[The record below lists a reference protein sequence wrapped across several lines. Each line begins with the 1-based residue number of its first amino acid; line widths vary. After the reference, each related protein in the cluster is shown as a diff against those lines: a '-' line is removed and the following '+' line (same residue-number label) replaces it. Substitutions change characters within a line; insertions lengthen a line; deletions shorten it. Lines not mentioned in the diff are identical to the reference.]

1 MRKAGFSRIAFIAL
15 TSMLLVTA
23 ACVTER
29 SPLTG
34 KKQAYAFSWAQEQ
47 QLGKEANQQILQQYG
62 LYNDPEL
69 QAYVQK
75 VGERVLAETEIRDP
89 KAPAQYQNTPFKF
102 QVLDSPIV
110 NAFALPGGYIYVTRG
125 LLAHA
130 ENEAQL
136 AVVLGHEV
144 GHVVGRHAARQALR
158 AQVGQVGLLA
168 GAILGQ
174 QVLGQSAGQ
183 VINAAGSGLQ
193 LFMLK
198 YGRDAEREADQL
210 GVKYAENKG
219 YDAAQGAGFFQTLKR
234 IGTRDGLT
242 IPSWMSSHPDPGARE
257 QAVLKMA
264 REYDRPNKAEVIGE
278 EELLSQLDGM
288 VVGDNPREGFVRGN
302 TFYHPELAFQFPVPQ
317 GWKVQNEKDAV
328 LLADPQKQAVMVFEL
343 APARTAREAASKF
356 ANAQGIKV
364 VQSRNTTINGAP
376 AVSLVAQANTQQGT
390 AGILNYFIER
400 DGRVYSFSGMTSASR
415 VSAFA
420 DTLAQV
426 VNRFDRVTDRQ
437 VLNVQPTTLAIMTV
451 DRPAPFSSFIP
462 TSDLGTLTPED
473 LAILNQVELNQTI
486 PAGTK
491 IKVPREG
498 TGTARTSDRPRSRQF
513 RDNR

>member
-1 MRKAGFSRIAFIAL
+1 MRKGGFSRSAILAL
-15 TSMLLVTA
+15 TGALLFTS

-34 KKQAYAFSWAQEQ
+34 RKQAYAFSWAQEQ
-47 QLGKEANQQILQQYG
+47 QLGKEANQQILEQYG
-62 LYNDPEL
+62 LYNDPGI

-75 VGERVLAETEIRDP
+75 VGERVLAETEIRGP
-89 KAPAQYQNTPFKF
+89 NAPSEYRSTPFKF

-168 GAILGQ
+168 GAVLGQ
-174 QVLGQSAGQ
+174 QVLGQGAGQ
-183 VINAAGSGLQ
+183 LINAAGSGLQ

-198 YGRDAEREADQL
+198 YGRDAEREADEL

-219 YDAAQGAGFFQTLKR
+219 YDAAQGAGFFRTLKR
-234 IGTRDGLT
+234 LGERDGLT
-242 IPSWMSSHPDPGARE
+242 IPSWMSTHPDPGSRE
-257 QAVLKMA
+257 VAITKMS
-264 REYDRPNKAEVIGE
+264 RQFDRPNEAEVIGE
-278 EELLSQLDGM
+278 DELLAQLNGM
-288 VVGDNPREGFVRGN
+288 VIGDNPREGFVRGN

-328 LLADPQKQAVMVFEL
+328 MMADPQRQAVMVFEL
-343 APARTAREAASKF
+343 APARTAREAAAKF
-356 ANAQGIKV
+356 ANARGVKI
-364 VQSRNTTINGAP
+364 VQSRNTTVNGSP
-376 AVSLVAQANTQQGT
+376 AVSLVAQANTQQGA
-390 AGILNYFIER
+390 AGLLNYFIER
-400 DGRVYSFSGMTSASR
+400 DGRVYSFSGLTSASR
-415 VSAFA
+415 VGAFA
-420 DTLAQV
+420 DTFGQV
-426 VNRFDRVTDRQ
+426 VNRFERVTDRD
-437 VLNVQPTTLAIMTV
+437 VLNVQPTTLAVMTV
-451 DRPAPFSSFIP
+451 DRAAPFSSFIP

-473 LAILNQVELNQTI
+473 LAILNQVEMNQTI

-498 TGTARTSDRPRSRQF
+498 TGNSRTLERPRSRQF

>member
-1 MRKAGFSRIAFIAL
+1 MLALAGGLLF
-15 TSMLLVTA
+15 TS

-34 KKQAYAFSWAQEQ
+34 RRQAYAFSWSQEQ
-47 QLGKEANQQILQQYG
+47 QMGKEANEQIIRQYG

-69 QAYVQK
+69 QAYVQR

-89 KAPAQYQNTPFKF
+89 KAPAEYQRTPFKF

-136 AVVLGHEV
+136 AVVLGHEI
-144 GHVVGRHAARQALR
+144 GHVVGRHAAKQALR

-174 QVLGQSAGQ
+174 AVLGQSQATGPLLE
-183 VINAAGSGLQ
+183 AAGSGMQ

-210 GVKYAENKG
+210 GVKYAETKG
-219 YDAAQGAGFFQTLKR
+219 YDAAQGAGFFRTLKR
-234 IGTRDGLT
+234 IGARDGLT
-242 IPSWMSSHPDPGARE
+242 IPSWLSSHPDPGARE
-257 QAVLKMA
+257 TAVIKLA
-264 REYDRPNKAEVIGE
+264 QQYDRPNEAEVIGE
-278 EELLSQLDGM
+278 DELLAQLDGM
-288 VVGDNPREGFVRGN
+288 VIGDNPREGFVRGN

-317 GWKVQNEKDAV
+317 GWKIQNEKDSV
-328 LLADPQKQAVMVFEL
+328 MLADPQRRAVMVFEL
-343 APARTAREAASKF
+343 APGGTAREAAAKF
-356 ANAQGIKV
+356 ANAQGVKIV
-364 VQSRNTTINGAP
+364 RSQNTRINGAD
-376 AVSLVAQANTQQGT
+376 AVALVGQANTQQGT
-390 AGILNYFIER
+390 VGLLNYFIER
-400 DGRVYSFSGMTSASR
+400 GGRVYSFAGLTSASR
-415 VSAFA
+415 LNALSDTFERVVSGFNE
-420 DTLAQV
+420 V
-426 VNRFDRVTDRQ
+426 RDRD
-437 VLNVQPTTLAIMTV
+437 VLNVEPTRLAVMTV
-451 DRPAPFSSFIP
+451 DRAAPFSSFIP
-462 TSDLGTLTPED
+462 TGELGTVTPED

-491 IKVPREG
+491 IKVPRGGDG
-498 TGTARTSDRPRSRQF
+498 TSRTLDRPPSRQS
-513 RDNR
+513 RERR